1 MKIAVTLLIILFPI
15 SALSIA
21 EGTEETHDTEITQAV
36 SDAER
41 DANLY
46 DASSWGTGSCIV
58 SSVCVGIGGIFVLTY
73 AQFSEAKPPPE
84 RLLGKTPIYVT
95 VYQSTYQEKVKR
107 KRLKSATVGCVVGTT
122 IAALIATKIA
132 SDMAN
137 QPADDLSVDYLADDL
152 FDSCWGPFF

>member
-1 MKIAVTLLIILFPI
+1 MKIAVTLLITLFSI
-15 SALSIA
+15 STLSLA

-41 DANLY
+41 DANQY
-46 DASSWGTGSCIV
+46 DAFSWGTGSCLA

-84 RLLGKTPIYVT
+84 RLLGKTPIYVS

-107 KRLKSATVGCVVGTT
+107 KRLKYGTVGCLAGTT
-122 IAALIATKIA
+122 IGTTVGTYIVLKTIEEVLDT
-132 SDMAN
+132 
-137 QPADDLSVDYLADDL
+137 L
-152 FDSCWGPFF
+152 FEGCSSGLY

>member
-1 MKIAVTLLIILFPI
+1 MKVVVMPLIILFSI
-15 SALSIA
+15 STLSVA
-21 EGTEETHDTEITQAV
+21 EGTEETHTPEITQAV

-46 DASSWGTGSCIV
+46 DASSWGTSSCIV

-107 KRLKSATVGCVVGTT
+107 KRLKSATVGCVVGST
-122 IAALIATKIA
+122 IGTLIATKLA
-132 SDMAN
+132 YDTAN
-137 QPADDLSVDYLADDL
+137 QWAEDLSDGC
-152 FDSCWGPFF
+152 SGPFF